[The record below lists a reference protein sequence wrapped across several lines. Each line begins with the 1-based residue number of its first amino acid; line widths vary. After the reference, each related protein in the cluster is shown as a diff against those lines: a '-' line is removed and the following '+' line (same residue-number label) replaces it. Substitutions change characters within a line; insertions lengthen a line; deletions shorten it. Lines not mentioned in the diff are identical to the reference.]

1 MQRRADGR
9 ATGLGADAR
18 IWAWVVAATTIS
30 ASGGGCRP
38 SATSE
43 RICSGAQ
50 ALGVIDLKGA
60 SLPPK
65 TIALTFDDGP
75 GPRTAELS
83 TYLKAEGIR
92 AGFFING
99 KMATPNI
106 SVLAQIIADGH
117 VLGNHTETHMS
128 LTGRS
133 TSGVRLDDATTVAEL
148 AQTDALLMPF
158 VTNGRFLFR
167 APFGDFDDISAAAI
181 NASPMNK
188 YVGPINWD
196 IGDRMGPGRA
206 TDWDCWTPASDG
218 LVLTVAE
225 CGNLYVAEIE
235 SVGRGVVLLH
245 DPYTIDNDP
254 AKGGT
259 VDMVKLM
266 IPALKAKGYTF
277 VRIDDVP
284 DIAAL
289 LPAIPAPDAGSDA
302 STSGSPSAGSASSGS
317 PSPSPPTPPA
327 SSDVSGRPEPC
338 PRAQP

>member
-1 MQRRADGR
+1 
-9 ATGLGADAR
+9 
-18 IWAWVVAATTIS
+18 
-30 ASGGGCRP
+30 
-38 SATSE
+38 
-43 RICSGAQ
+43 
-50 ALGVIDLKGA
+50 
-60 SLPPK
+60 
-65 TIALTFDDGP
+65 
-75 GPRTAELS
+75 
-83 TYLKAEGIR
+83 
-92 AGFFING
+92 
-99 KMATPNI
+99 
-106 SVLAQIIADGH
+106 
-117 VLGNHTETHMS
+117 
-128 LTGRS
+128 
-133 TSGVRLDDATTVAEL
+133 
-148 AQTDALLMPF
+148 
-158 VTNGRFLFR
+158 
-167 APFGDFDDISAAAI
+167 
-181 NASPMNK
+181 MNK

-196 IGDRMGPGRA
+196 IGDRMGPSRA

-225 CGNLYVAEIE
+225 CGELYVAEIE

-327 SSDVSGRPEPC
+327 SSDVSGRPGPC
-338 PRAQP
+338 PPAQP